1 MQKDR
6 RTIRFLVWLMVSLIG
21 FIYPFA
27 SVRADVTVG
36 DSVVVLGA
44 DLTPSEKTKVLA
56 DMDVTEAELGEMTVV
71 TVTNADEHAALDA
84 YISPALIGKKALSSA
99 RVTFTDPGLGLVVET
114 NNITHVTPTMYE
126 QALITAGVKDARIFV
141 TAPYPVS
148 GTAALTGML
157 KAFEVGSGEVLNAE
171 RKDMAYAEL
180 ATTTKLAET
189 YGQEGISKLVS
200 NLKAELAAGAFKSP
214 SEIEAAIREQAA
226 SLGLTLSDQDVNVL
240 KDLLTRLKDANIDWE
255 GLKKELNK
263 IKQATSDW
271 LSQPETQSFL
281 QKVWQGIQNFFT
293 MLWDWLM
300 SMMR

>member
-240 KDLLTRLKDANIDWE
+240 KDLLTRLKDANIDWD

>member
-6 RTIRFLVWLMVSLIG
+6 RTIRLLVWLMVSLIG